1 MLLREDYVLVL
12 SRHLSRHMS
21 RQAQRSVSDLS
32 LTVVIKGIL
41 LHIFLTSDY

>member
-12 SRHLSRHMS
+12 SRHLS